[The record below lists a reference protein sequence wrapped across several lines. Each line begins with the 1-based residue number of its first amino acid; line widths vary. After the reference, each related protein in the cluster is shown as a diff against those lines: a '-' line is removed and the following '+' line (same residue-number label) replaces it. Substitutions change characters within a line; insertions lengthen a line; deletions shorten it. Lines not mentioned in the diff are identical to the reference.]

1 MEAPPGGATVR
12 RSACGK
18 TLAEHKP
25 KEGDSSGETCNY
37 LPADITDSPCGDARL
52 PVSEMAEAAKG
63 DAGLRWQMLEDF
75 VRQGGGSLVS
85 MVPGTSFDR
94 TTKTRKGQP

>member
-1 MEAPPGGATVR
+1 MPA
-12 RSACGK
+12 GK
-18 TLAEHKP
+18 PSPNISQRK
-25 KEGDSSGETCNY
+25 DSSGETCNY

-85 MVPGTSFDR
+85 MVPEPHLI
-94 TTKTRKGQP
+94 GQQRLERGNRNGH